1 MAHVHHTGTARRRLL
16 AAVAVA
22 AIVLPVSC
30 GGSSSG
36 GGSGGG
42 SKILRVG
49 TVASIDSLNP
59 FVAIDP
65 QATNA
70 FVMEYP
76 QLVQY
81 GPGVKIEGDWA
92 RSWSHSP
99 DGLVWTFH
107 LRPGGTWS
115 DGKPLTAEDAAWTGN
130 TILKYADGPTAL
142 LASALDGVKSFEAT
156 DPNTLVVTYSKPV
169 APVLANFEQFFVL
182 PEHVWSKFTGNNGKD
197 LKQFRP
203 EEHLPVVAGGAYS
216 ITKFQEKGTTA
227 FQPNPGFYGPPS
239 HAAAV
244 SLTYYTNATL
254 MASDLESGVLDY
266 VDQVPFTGA
275 DAVKARKNITLNV
288 GPGSEVTNLIVNSN
302 PLKTKNRELLD
313 PRVKEALE
321 YATPRQEIADVVF
334 GGYAKP
340 WANILSEYSKGE
352 GWLNPDVQ
360 PLPYDTAKANEILDG
375 LGYTRGSGG
384 VRVVPATGGATPQP
398 AHPMKYSIIVPND
411 LDFNGDRQ
419 FTILKE
425 GFSKIGVEVSEA
437 LGGDAAQ
444 AYDLITAP
452 GYKYLDADMATWYWH
467 PYVDPSFNLSVV
479 TRAEWGNWSDTGFN
493 DPRYD
498 SWYTKQAKMIDV
510 KQRRALV
517 WKMEAYLAEQR
528 PYIQLVQGAV
538 ITAWGPGW
546 TGFEP
551 ELGGYCKCYY
561 TSPRPT

>member
-1 MAHVHHTGTARRRLL
+1 M
-16 AAVAVA
+16 A
-22 AIVLPVSC
+22 AIAVPASC
-30 GGSSSG
+30 GGSSS

-59 FVAIDP
+59 FLAIDP

-92 RSWSHSP
+92 KSWSRSP

-107 LRPGGTWS
+107 LRPGGKWS

-130 TILKYADGPTAL
+130 TILKYADGPASL

-156 DPNTLVVTYSKPV
+156 DPNTLVITYSKPV
-169 APVLANFEQFFVL
+169 APVLANLEQFFVL
-182 PEHVWSKFTGNNGKD
+182 PEHVWSKHTGNNGKD

-244 SLTYYTNATL
+244 SLTYYTNSTL
-254 MASDLESGVLDY
+254 MAADLESGVLDY

-275 DAVKARKNITLNV
+275 DAVKAHHDITLNV
-288 GPGSEVTNLIVNSN
+288 GPGSEVTNLIINSN

-313 PRVKEALE
+313 PQVKEALE
-321 YATPRQEIADVVF
+321 YAIPRREIADVVF

-375 LGYTRGSGG
+375 LGYRRGSGG
-384 VRVVPATGGATPQP
+384 VRVVAATGGAMPQP

-425 GFSKIGVEVSEA
+425 GFSKIGVEVSETP
-437 LGGDAAQ
+437 GGDAAQ

-498 SWYTKQAKMIDV
+498 AWYTQQSKMIDV
-510 KQRRALV
+510 KQRQTLV

-561 TSPRPT
+561 TSPRPA